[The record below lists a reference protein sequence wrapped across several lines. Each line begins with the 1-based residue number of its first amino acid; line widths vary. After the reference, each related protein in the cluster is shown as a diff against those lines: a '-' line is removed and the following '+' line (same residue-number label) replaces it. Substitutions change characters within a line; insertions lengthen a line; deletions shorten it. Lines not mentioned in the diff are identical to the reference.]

1 MGKLEKYHQKR
12 DFGQTAE
19 PKGKLD
25 KKKSTKLKFV
35 VQRHDAR
42 RLHYDFRLELD
53 GVLKSWA
60 VPKGPSLNPKDKRL
74 AVMVEDHPIDYQKFE
89 GIIPKGNYGAGHV
102 QIVDSGYYEFL
113 TAVDEEQFLHE
124 LQEGSIK
131 FKLQGHL
138 LKGEFALVR
147 MKQDA
152 ENQWLL
158 IKHQDKYAV
167 DRAYDMEDEIR
178 VKPNKKNVK
187 NESLTS
193 INLESK
199 DEKLYGQLQEK
210 GPMLCKSSTELPVE
224 ADWIFEKKYDGY
236 RIVAIKEAQ
245 KIQLLSR
252 NGKDMNKQFPSLV
265 KELKTWEHEFIFD
278 GELVIEDSHE
288 KSHFQLLQSGEPTQ
302 NNLSLIFYVFD
313 LLSLDGVDLRSY
325 SLIER
330 KDVLNLLINKHSDAA
345 LVRRVE
351 LLKGTRETIQA
362 HAENQGW
369 EGVIAKEKDSTY
381 HLGRRSG
388 SWLKVKFK
396 QSQEAIICG
405 YTKGEGSRKG
415 FGALLLGIYEFGQLT
430 YIGNCGTGFSD
441 SFLKDLSKKLKQ
453 ISTDINPFSDDEQIP
468 KRSQVTWVEPKM
480 VCEVYFSE
488 WTKDLKLRHPVFKG
502 LRVDKE
508 PEEITKEELLDDEE
522 VGIIKKDGFEI
533 SLTNLDKLYW
543 PVEKITKGQM
553 IQYYDRIANYIL
565 PYLKDRP
572 ISMHRF
578 PNGIEQK
585 SFFQKD
591 VEPSNI
597 PQWVKTSS
605 IYAESTGKHIDY
617 LLINNE
623 ASLLYVA
630 NLGSIEINPWLST
643 IQQLE
648 NPDFAVLDLDPNGAD
663 FKEVV
668 AVALSAKQLFE
679 KIGVKP
685 FIKTSGSTGLHIFI
699 YVDGK
704 YPYELVRDFVQL
716 IAEIIHEQHP
726 ETTSLIRDPK
736 KRKGLIYL
744 DYLQNKKGQTIVAPY
759 AVRPKPAATVSAPL
773 QWKEVTAKL
782 KISDYHIFNM
792 PMRLKELGDIW
803 KDMWKHPA
811 NLKKAISKL

>member
-187 NESLTS
+187 NEPLTS

-199 DEKLYGQLQEK
+199 DEKLYGQLKEK

-302 NNLSLIFYVFD
+302 NNLSLIYYVFD

-345 LVRRVE
+345 LVGRVE

-405 YTKGEGSRKG
+405 YTKGEGSRIG

-591 VEPSNI
+591 VDPSNI